1 MCLFVGKLFRD
12 PSRNFIG
19 KRPTLGIR
27 TSDPASILVATTFV
41 GNSVFAA
48 QMFFARASG
57 YSPLMRWLFLRG
69 LVREARHWGDF
80 PQRFCASIYGD
91 DAAPPIF
98 LDLPGMGTEANAS
111 VPPDVSG
118 FVDDLRRRFE
128 ATVRKGEPLGIFAVS
143 LGGMVAL
150 NWLSRFPQDFSRAV
164 IVNTSA
170 GDLSAPFERFHPRTY
185 PSILRAIFSEGK
197 AREMEI
203 LSFTSNNNEVNH
215 DQIADRHAGYARE
228 IPARVP
234 VLFRQIRAGMT
245 SRTPER
251 IDVPTLFLASRA
263 DRLVD
268 WTCSQ
273 RIAERV
279 AAPLEIHES
288 AGHDL
293 PLDEP
298 QWVIDRVRAFCDG
311 A

>member
-1 MCLFVGKLFRD
+1 
-12 PSRNFIG
+12 
-19 KRPTLGIR
+19 
-27 TSDPASILVATTFV
+27 
-41 GNSVFAA
+41 
-48 QMFFARASG
+48 
-57 YSPLMRWLFLRG
+57 MRWLFLRG

-80 PQRFCASIYGD
+80 PRQFCSEIYGEK
-91 DAAPPIF
+91 AAPPIF
-98 LDLPGMGTEANAS
+98 LDLPGMGTEAKAN

-118 FVDDLRRRFE
+118 FVDDLRRRLGGLE
-128 ATVRKGEPLGIFAVS
+128 LNGEPLGIFAVS

-150 NWLSRFPQDFSRAV
+150 NWLSRFPQDFARAV

-185 PSILRAIFSEGK
+185 PSILRAIFSGGA

-203 LSFTSNNNEVNH
+203 LSFTSNNTELNH
-215 DQIADRHAGYARE
+215 HEIAERHAGYARE

-245 SRTPER
+245 SRTPEK
-251 IDVPTLFLASRA
+251 IEVPTLFLASRA

-279 AAPLEIHES
+279 GAPLEIHEQ

-298 QWVIDRVRAFCDG
+298 QWVIEQTRAFCD
-311 A
+311 AA